1 MVSIGDMTRQY
12 VKRLKHSYSVN
23 RFGCLLT
30 EMPSFS
36 VTRSDVSLLEHAH
49 CHCVAFRLLLG
60 FGRLI
65 SYHRNSLGGRTS
77 IIARPGE
84 AAE

>member
-1 MVSIGDMTRQY
+1 MMMIKLIY
-12 VKRLKHSYSVN
+12 VAC
-23 RFGCLLT
+23 RF
-30 EMPSFS
+30 
-36 VTRSDVSLLEHAH
+36 
-49 CHCVAFRLLLG
+49 LLG

-65 SYHRNSLGGRTS
+65 SYHRNSFGGRTS